1 MNGATISVLV
11 HHFAFGAPRNDINFV
26 RSIREANF
34 MLYIDALTKL
44 VPWFFSL
51 DHTNYAR
58 WIPVYLRDMVAL
70 HKTHPNVFNEFN
82 KETFTVKKTPN
93 RFSSIAI
100 DHAHEQNN
108 VCVKG
113 DGGAQG
119 LMENPIALRRW
130 MVSGPEIAHVISG
143 DTNILE

>member
-1 MNGATISVLV
+1 
-11 HHFAFGAPRNDINFV
+11 
-26 RSIREANF
+26 
-34 MLYIDALTKL
+34 
-44 VPWFFSL
+44 
-51 DHTNYAR
+51 
-58 WIPVYLRDMVAL
+58 MVAL

-143 DTNILE
+143 DTNILEWQFSL